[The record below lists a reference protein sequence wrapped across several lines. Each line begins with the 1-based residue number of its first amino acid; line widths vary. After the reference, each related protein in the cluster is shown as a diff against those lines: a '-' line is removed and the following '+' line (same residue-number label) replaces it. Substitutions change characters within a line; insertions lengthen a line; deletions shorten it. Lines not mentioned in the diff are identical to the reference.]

1 MTLPPAPPSPSL
13 GTLLDNLGG
22 GVVRV
27 IAAPGG
33 LGRPVGDVVIHDPAD
48 PPTLQPGDLVLGVG
62 VDASRREAAD
72 LVAQAGAA
80 GAAAVVLKIRPG
92 TEPAEG
98 TIGIAGDSRKS
109 TAVLAV
115 DRNLPWSQLHG
126 LLRTARLTSGEPPPA
141 GLGSVPVGDLFSLA
155 NAVSAMV
162 GGAVTIEDPHSTVL
176 AYSSL
181 EAPIDEARRETI
193 LGRRIPEE
201 WMQRLRESGVF
212 RKLWSEDE
220 VVRVDFKM
228 KGFLP
233 RLVAPV
239 KAGDE
244 VLGTIWVVEGLAP
257 FTEEAETALMEAAR
271 IAALHLIRHRSGEDL
286 DRRRRG
292 ELLRDAL
299 EGRTPPELLAPELG
313 LANNA
318 QITVLAF
325 QVGESGEAA
334 EAAQAERVA
343 GLIAL
348 YCEAYRRQATAVAV
362 GARVYV
368 LLPGESDPGSML
380 KLALDIIERTATAL
394 DVDLR
399 AGIGAT
405 VKGLS
410 RIPDA
415 RREADLALVAGGT
428 TGRAFYIDD
437 VRPRAVLQELVEMA
451 AGRRSLMEGRL
462 DVIDQHDAAHGTE
475 YLATLRAH
483 LDAGGD
489 ARLVGELLGVHPNT
503 YRYRLRRLAE
513 ISGLNLHDPVERLV
527 THLQLHLRDRL
538 T

>member
-1 MTLPPAPPSPSL
+1 MSTSLPPPPSL
-13 GTLLDNLGG
+13 GALLDNLGG

-33 LGRPVGDVVIHDPAD
+33 LDTAVADVVIHDPSD
-48 PPTLQPGDLVLGVG
+48 PPPLQPGDVVLGVG
-62 VDASRREAAD
+62 VDASRREGAD
-72 LVAQAGAA
+72 LVEKACAA

-92 TEPAEG
+92 TEPAAG
-98 TIGIAGDSRKS
+98 TIDSASDGRKS
-109 TAVLAV
+109 TSVLAV
-115 DRNLPWSQLHG
+115 DRDLSWAQLHG
-126 LLRTARLTSGEPPPA
+126 LLRTARMTSGEPPPA

-155 NAVSAMV
+155 NAVAAMV

-212 RKLWSEDE
+212 RRLWSEDE

-244 VLGTIWVVEGLAP
+244 VLGTIWVVEGTLP
-257 FTEEAETALMEAAR
+257 FTEEAEAALHEASR
-271 IAALHLIRHRSGEDL
+271 IAALHLIRHRSGEDI

-299 EGRTPPELLAPELG
+299 EGRTPPELLGPELG
-313 LANNA
+313 LTNGALV
-318 QITVLAF
+318 TVVAF
-325 QVGESGEAA
+325 QVEEGAEAE

-348 YCEAYRRQATAVAV
+348 YCEAYRRQATAVAL
-362 GARVYV
+362 GSRVYV
-368 LLPGESDPGSML
+368 LLPGDNEPGPL
-380 KLALDIIERTATAL
+380 VKLAADICERTETAL
-394 DVDLR
+394 DVNLR
-399 AGIGAT
+399 AGIGRT
-405 VKGLS
+405 VKGLA
-410 RIPDA
+410 RTAEA
-415 RREADLALVAGGT
+415 RREADLALLAGGPAGT
-428 TGRAFYIDD
+428 VSHIED
-437 VRPRAVLQELVEMA
+437 VRPRAVLQELVELA

-462 DVIDQHDAAHGTE
+462 DIIEEHDRSHGTE
-475 YLATLRAH
+475 YLPTLRAH

-513 ISGLNLHDPVERLV
+513 ISGLDLDDPVERLV